1 MKGLMSDP
9 NYDAFIS
16 YSHADKQF
24 VLRLAEQLTS
34 AGFRVF
40 FDQTDIAIGDTLV
53 SVIDKAVRSARFLL
67 VVMSPNYFSSRWGAM
82 ELQLG
87 LSEEL
92 DHNVLKVIPI
102 LRRECEIPAV
112 LAGKLWADFR
122 TDEQFAD
129 SFARLIAV
137 LRGGRRGSVP
147 VTSGTWQ
154 QAPTVGQ
161 VRGPLDASVAQA
173 IKDSVN
179 EAVRNLLSDVAPK
192 SSVKQPD
199 IPLVDQTR
207 CFVVMP
213 FGSEDLTVV
222 YEDFVRPTITHC
234 GLVCER
240 GDDLFGSNV
249 VMDDIQRSIET
260 ARLIVADLT
269 GKNANVFYEV
279 GIAHALRKPVL
290 LLAQSMNEVP
300 FDLRHRRVLLYEYSP
315 RGCRK
320 LENHLSESI
329 KAMLSDV

>member
-1 MKGLMSDP
+1 MKGLTIP
-9 NYDAFIS
+9 KYDAFIS

-24 VLRLAEQLTS
+24 VQRLAEQLTR

-40 FDQTDIAIGDTLV
+40 FDQTDIAVGDSLV
-53 SVIDKAVRSARFLL
+53 WVIDNAVRSARFLL
-67 VVMSPNYFSSRWGAM
+67 VVMSPNYFASRWSGM

-92 DHNVLKVIPI
+92 DHNTLKVIPI
-102 LRRECEIPAV
+102 LRTECNIPPI

-129 SFARLIAV
+129 SFATLVAA
-137 LRGGRRGSVP
+137 LRGGQKGSVP
-147 VTSGTWQ
+147 VTSDAQ
-154 QAPTVGQ
+154 QQTPTVGQ
-161 VRGPLDASVAQA
+161 VRSPLDASLAQA

-179 EAVRNLLSDVAPK
+179 EAVRNLLSDVVPK
-192 SSVKQPD
+192 RSVKQPD
-199 IPLVDQTR
+199 APLVDRTR

-222 YEDFVRPTITHC
+222 YEDFVRPTIADC

-249 VMDDIQRSIET
+249 VMDDIQHSIET

-279 GIAHALRKPVL
+279 GIAHALHKPVL

-300 FDLRHRRVLLYEYSP
+300 FDLRHRRVLVYEYSP